1 MGNMSYC
8 RFRNTL
14 IDLQD
19 CVDAIETGELID
31 EGIDRSELQ
40 ALIELRDLCEYLVN
54 DLSGEIDDVSNSFY
68 EKKETN
74 E

>member
-1 MGNMSYC
+1 MSYC

-19 CVDAIETGELID
+19 CVYAIEIGDLID
-31 EGIDRSELQ
+31 EGIDKYELQ
-40 ALIELRDLCEYLVN
+40 ALLELRDLCEYLVK
-54 DLSGEIDDVSNSFY
+54 DLYEEIDDISNSFY
-68 EKKETN
+68 EKKETI